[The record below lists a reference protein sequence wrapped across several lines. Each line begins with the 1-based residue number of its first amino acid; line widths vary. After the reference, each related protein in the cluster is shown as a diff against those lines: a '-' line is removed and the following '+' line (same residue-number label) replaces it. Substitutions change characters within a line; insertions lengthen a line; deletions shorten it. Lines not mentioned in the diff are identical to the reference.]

1 VTTVFVTSSGTD
13 VGKTFVTL
21 RLVAELAAAGRR
33 VQALKPVASGFD
45 AASPQAS
52 DSALLLRA
60 QGLPLDGAHLDIVS
74 PWRFAAPLS
83 PDMAAAR
90 ERRSIPFDALV
101 ATCRAAGARADVTLI
116 EGIGGVM
123 VPLDERHTVLDWIA
137 ALGAPALLVVGSYLG
152 TLSHTLTAAAA
163 LRQRGVAILGIVVSE
178 SEQQPAP
185 AEDTA
190 AILARFVTAPV
201 VVLPRAAP
209 VSPFGDY
216 QGAPL
221 LPLLA
226 PHLPR
231 L

>member
-1 VTTVFVTSSGTD
+1 MTTIFVTSSGTGI
-13 VGKTFVTL
+13 GKTFVTL
-21 RLVAELAAAGRR
+21 RLLAELEAAGRH

-45 AASPQAS
+45 AAAPDGS

-60 QGLPLDGAHLDIVS
+60 QELDATRANFDLVS

-101 ATCRAAGARADVTLI
+101 EHCRVASTRADVTLI

-123 VPLDERHTVLDWIA
+123 VPLDARHTVLDWIE

-152 TLSHTLTAAAA
+152 TLSHTLTAVAA
-163 LRQRGVAILGIVVSE
+163 LRQREVDLLGVVVSE
-178 SEQQPAP
+178 SLGQPAP
-185 AEDTA
+185 ADETA
-190 AILARFVTAPV
+190 ATLARFITPAPV
-201 VVLPRAAP
+201 RVLPRAAP
-209 VSPFGDY
+209 V
-216 QGAPL
+216 PL

-226 PHLPR
+226 PR
-231 L
+231 LK